1 MLLTGLNP
9 QVAAGT
15 NILVSALSA
24 MSGGYRHLRERRVD
38 WGVVLWLGVPSVVG
52 AFAGGFFGGRFPA
65 GLLIGLA
72 GLLVLWQGVEFFGL
86 SRRMSAEAAGQVK
99 PTVSAIPR
107 SSKRERGITGAV
119 GLGIGLLGGG
129 VGLILGSLRLPLMI
143 RIIRLDPRM
152 AAGSNLVIGAALGL
166 FGFAGHG
173 IQGEVDLRLLLSMG
187 LTGMAGSYLGA
198 RYTGRV
204 SIRKL
209 VLVLAWV
216 LDLGW
221 VDASRHVGCR
231 RRFSRG

>member
-24 MSGGYRHLRERRVD
+24 MSGGYRHLKERRVD
-38 WGVVLWLGVPSVVG
+38 WGVVLWLGVPSVAG
-52 AFAGGFFGGRFPA
+52 AFVGGLFGGRFPA
-65 GLLIGLA
+65 GILIGSA

-86 SRRMSAEAAGQVK
+86 SRRLAAAEAGPVE
-99 PTVSAIPR
+99 PTVSASPR

-143 RIIRLDPRM
+143 RIIRMDPRM

-216 LDLGW
+216 LIL
-221 VDASRHVGCR
+221 VGLMLVV
-231 RRFSRG
+231 RGLQEAF